1 MKNEAL
7 IWSLKWLIKPICSLI
22 AGILIQFKFSHQIPT
37 SFSWKPNLQRWWW
50 NEIKNISSN
59 QHRDM
64 TTMLPCIG
72 SCDWETQWRMYFVD
86 PNLGNWST
94 HSTHPPEG
102 AGSSRGAVL
111 RHHFGDE
118 VRALMLSAKQV
129 VSGSH
134 FKSAVWPGW
143 GKPTTSQY

>member
-1 MKNEAL
+1 MKFKMTNKANMFLNCRHPNSVQILTPNPHQFCMETQPCNAGDGMR
-7 IWSLKWLIKPICSLI
+7 SRRSHPI
-22 AGILIQFKFSHQIPT
+22 
-37 SFSWKPNLQRWWW
+37 
-50 NEIKNISSN
+50 NIG
-59 QHRDM
+59 DM

-111 RHHFGDE
+111 GHHYGGE

-143 GKPTTSQY
+143 GKPTTSQH